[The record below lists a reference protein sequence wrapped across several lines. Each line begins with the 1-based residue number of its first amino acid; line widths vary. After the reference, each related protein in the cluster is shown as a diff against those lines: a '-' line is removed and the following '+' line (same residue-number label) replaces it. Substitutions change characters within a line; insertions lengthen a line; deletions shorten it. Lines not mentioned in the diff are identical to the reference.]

1 MIGRVARSASTLAGL
16 AVLVIVALIT
26 YDVLMRYFFNEPQLF
41 VDELASFLQI
51 VVIFG
56 GLAYTFRTGGHVR
69 VDLVTARLP
78 PRARAW
84 LRLVGLLGSLGFL
97 VIVMW
102 TTLQSTLTAYRYG
115 RVSTVMLYPLWG
127 PMLLIPLGLA
137 LLALVMLVALVQQVR
152 LLRGPR
158 PDEVSPPETL
168 A

>member
-16 AVLVIVALIT
+16 SVLVIVVLIT

-41 VDELASFLQI
+41 VDEVASFLQI

-84 LRLVGLLGSLGFL
+84 LRVVALLGSLVFL
-97 VIVMW
+97 GIVMW

-137 LLALVMLVALVQQVR
+137 LLALVMLVALVQQ
-152 LLRGPR
+152 LRALRRPR
-158 PDEVSPPETL
+158 PDEVPPPETS

>member
-1 MIGRVARSASTLAGL
+1 MIGRVARSASTLAG
-16 AVLVIVALIT
+16 ASVLVMVALIT
-26 YDVLMRYFFNEPQLF
+26 YDVLMRYFLNEPQLF

-56 GLAYTFRTGGHVR
+56 GLAHTFRTGGHVR
-69 VDLVTARLP
+69 VDLLTARLP

-84 LRLVGLLGSLGFL
+84 LRLVGLLASLGFL
-97 VIVMW
+97 AIVMW

-152 LLRGPR
+152 ALGGAR
-158 PDEVSPPETL
+158 PDEVPPPETS